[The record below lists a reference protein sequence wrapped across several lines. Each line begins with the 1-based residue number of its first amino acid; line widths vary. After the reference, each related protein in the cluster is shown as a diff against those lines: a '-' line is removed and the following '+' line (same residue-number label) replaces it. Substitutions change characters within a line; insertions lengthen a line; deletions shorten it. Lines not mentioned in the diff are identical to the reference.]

1 MLLRASGRGHGPP
14 DKAKRA
20 SFRIPVEF
28 GASTDLVELQ
38 RQRALLV
45 GRVVLVQ
52 QTLGSSRI
60 DRLDCDFVSA
70 LGLGAIAF
78 NGSSLEL
85 LDSSLQC
92 GLIGFVASISRLCHQ
107 NTLLSRLDIR
117 QTKHLPDIRFFR
129 VKNKTS
135 TQDDILASL
144 VRKCKTFLQFWLR
157 FSHKSISG
165 GHATCKPQHFVFRK
179 ERPPQK

>member
-1 MLLRASGRGHGPP
+1 MS
-14 DKAKRA
+14 
-20 SFRIPVEF
+20 VEF
-28 GASTDLVELQ
+28 GSSANVVQLQ

-45 GRVVLVQ
+45 GRIVLVQ
-52 QTLGSSRI
+52 QTLSSRLV
-60 DRLDCDFVSA
+60 DRLDRHLVSA

-117 QTKHLPDIRFFR
+117 QTKHLPDLNFLCSE
-129 VKNKTS
+129 NKH
-135 TQDDILASL
+135 
-144 VRKCKTFLQFWLR
+144 F
-157 FSHKSISG
+157 
-165 GHATCKPQHFVFRK
+165 HAG
-179 ERPPQK
+179 